1 MALLPPP
8 EGSGFL
14 CLTKFMNK
22 KEVSEIKKLMAPDRS
37 AITRIC
43 GCYVDGEKKKRTE
56 LKEAFLSIPQEEMFK
71 YFEIFRKTLSG
82 TIGKNLINLNFPL
95 EQEFENGTQQ
105 FLLRLRDSQLKDDAL
120 LEQFYDKIIESYYY
134 GENYYIILIHGAYD
148 IPKRGTDNIEMDDAS
163 DYVYEY
169 ILCSICPVKLS
180 KAGLCYNSENNT
192 IEERI
197 RDWIVDVPDSGFL
210 FPAFHD
216 RNTDIHSMLYYSRN
230 AKELQ
235 TGLIEDV
242 FGCSAPLTAVDQKE
256 SFNSLLEETLKE
268 NCNYETIRTVHEK
281 LTEQMKE
288 KEEEASSEPVT
299 LNRFDVKRILEH
311 AANTELEGFDQTFEE
326 SVGEE
331 VQLLAANIANTQ
343 KFEIKTPEVT
353 IKVASDR
360 TDLVETK
367 WIDWVPCLVI
377 QITDQIQ
384 VNGVHVNAMKPE
396 DFNQNE

>member
-8 EGSGFL
+8 EGSSFL

-256 SFNSLLEETLKE
+256 SFNSLLEETLKD

-299 LNRFDVKRILEH
+299 LNRLDVKRILEY
-311 AANTELEGFDQTFEE
+311 AANTELEDFDQAFEE

-331 VQLLAANIANTQ
+331 VPLLAANIANTQ

-367 WIDWVPCLVI
+367 WIDGVPCLVI

-384 VNGVHVNAMKPE
+384 VNGVHVNAMKPD

>member
-311 AANTELEGFDQTFEE
+311 AANTELEDFDQTFEE

-367 WIDWVPCLVI
+367 WIDGVPCLVI

>member
-288 KEEEASSEPVT
+288 KEEEASSEPIT

-311 AANTELEGFDQTFEE
+311 AANTELEDFDQTFEE

-367 WIDWVPCLVI
+367 WIDGVPCLVI

>member
-1 MALLPPP
+1 
-8 EGSGFL
+8 
-14 CLTKFMNK
+14 MNK

-311 AANTELEGFDQTFEE
+311 AANTELEDFDQTFEE

-367 WIDWVPCLVI
+367 WIDGVPCLVI

>member
-1 MALLPPP
+1 
-8 EGSGFL
+8 
-14 CLTKFMNK
+14 MNK

-43 GCYVDGEKKKRTE
+43 GCYVDGEKRKRTE

-82 TIGKNLINLNFPL
+82 TIGKNLINLDFPM
-95 EQEFENGTQQ
+95 EQEFENGTQK

-120 LEQFYDKIIESYYY
+120 LEEFYDKIIESYYY
-134 GENYYIILIHGAYD
+134 EENYYIILIHGAYD
-148 IPKRGTDNIEMDDAS
+148 IPKRGSDNLELDDAS

-169 ILCSICPVKLS
+169 LLCSICPVKLS
-180 KAGLCYNSENNT
+180 KAGLYYNTQNNT

-197 RDWIVDVPDSGFL
+197 RDWIVEVPDSGFL

-216 RNTDIHSMLYYSRN
+216 RNTDIHSMLYYSKN
-230 AKELQ
+230 PKELQ
-235 TGLIEDV
+235 ESLIEDV
-242 FGCSAPLTAVDQKE
+242 FGCLAPLTANEQKE
-256 SFNSLLEETLKE
+256 SFQSLLEETLKDH
-268 NCNYETIRTVHEK
+268 CDYETIRNVHEK

-288 KEEEASSEPVT
+288 KEEQDASSPIT
-299 LNRFDVKRILEH
+299 LNRTEVKKILEH
-311 AANTELEGFDQTFEE
+311 ASNTDLEDFDQAFDA
-326 SVGEE
+326 SVGEKTE
-331 VQLLAANIANTQ
+331 LLAANITNTQ

-367 WIDWVPCLVI
+367 VIDGVPCIVI

-384 VNGVHVNAMKPE
+384 VNGVHVNAIP
-396 DFNQNE
+396 